1 MDPKQKLNALKSA
14 LQADWEQNP
23 HSVVRLILL
32 RNLFHSIHQLINE
45 SLASPSEHTPGL
57 DELHRDLSTL
67 ADRLVQST
75 PDQIHKTLGRMK
87 QPWELIR
94 GLNSPPVS
102 HTQWPD
108 LPLPLLQ
115 PGREWEKLIYSLGVS
130 QGWTP
135 ERTDVRIDRP
145 EHLQKWIEE
154 SKAPPSLG
162 QSTPL
167 QVILALEKDPV
178 EPGSWWLHSLRSP
191 A

>member
-1 MDPKQKLNALKSA
+1 MDTKQKLNSLKST
-14 LQADWEQNP
+14 LQADWEKNP
-23 HSVVRLILL
+23 QSVVRLILL

-45 SLASPSEHTPGL
+45 SLAGPSENTPGL

-67 ADRLVQST
+67 ANRLVQSS
-75 PDQIHKTLGRMK
+75 PSQIHKTLGRME

-94 GLNSPPVS
+94 GLSSPPES
-102 HTQWPD
+102 PTQWPD

-130 QGWTP
+130 QGWAP
-135 ERTDVRIDRP
+135 ERKDVKIDQP
-145 EHLQKWIEE
+145 EQLQKWIEE
-154 SKAPPSLG
+154 SKAAPS
-162 QSTPL
+162 QSQATPFK
-167 QVILALEKDPV
+167 VILALEKNPT